1 MFILGAAVI
10 PLCSDPQ
17 VCSPPWSLLPQLSLC
32 SCDFYLRA
40 SHDSLPPHAP
50 GILNVRTGQLT
61 FGDFHPIRSAALPAA
76 PKLYDPLTYEESK
89 FAPRDVQGG
98 KPIAKE
104 KIRVVIK
111 RTNDSRS
118 DKTRLGGLVQY
129 GVTRTILFDKDVALS
144 DLFTNNLINC
154 FELAGYE
161 VILPEKFEAASESDK
176 EKADALVES
185 DVMGFS
191 VSMYMLP
198 LEGNYVRGFVRFN
211 VKLYEPETLREIWG
225 DRFMGVSESWGI
237 FDTRSR
243 YEGIINQA
251 YAKAMSDL
259 FKAISDNKIRDIL
272 KGTSKNS
279 L

>member
-1 MFILGAAVI
+1 MIRFKNALLIILIGI
-10 PLCSDPQ
+10 PLVACTYPCTYY
-17 VCSPPWSLLPQLSLC
+17 V
-32 SCDFYLRA
+32 
-40 SHDSLPPHAP
+40 
-50 GILNVRTGQLT
+50 
-61 FGDFHPIRSAALPAA
+61 
-76 PKLYDPLTYEESK
+76 KLYDPLTYEESK

-111 RTNDSRS
+111 RTTDSRS

-129 GVTRTILFDKDVALS
+129 GVTRTILFDKDVGLS

-198 LEGNYVRGFVRFN
+198 LEGNYVWGFVRFN

-237 FDTRSR
+237 FDTEAR
-243 YEGIINQA
+243 YERIINQA

-259 FKAISDNKIRDIL
+259 FKAISDKKIRDIL
-272 KGTSKNS
+272 KK
-279 L
+279 